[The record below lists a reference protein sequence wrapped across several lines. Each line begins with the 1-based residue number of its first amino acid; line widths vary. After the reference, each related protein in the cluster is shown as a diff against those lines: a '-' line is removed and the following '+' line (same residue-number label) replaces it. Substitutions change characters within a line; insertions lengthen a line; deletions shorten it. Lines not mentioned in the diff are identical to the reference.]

1 MGKYKT
7 IVLGAV
13 LVATLLAGCGD
24 QNAVLEQH
32 AEAEAASSPGTTE
45 VPAFHFE
52 SGTLELGDFDPQTLG
67 DDLFDPC
74 TEISEEEFAAAG
86 ITGVE
91 SFENVAGT
99 PNPDTNSCKS
109 SELKPG
115 ISRLI
120 TGTKM
125 NEIVAGAKPGIV
137 LEHPQSDVVGIFTQV
152 DPGRDPHLC
161 IAQVDTLRGSLGVG
175 VSERGAQR
183 GKNDVC
189 SLAVQSLERLYAIAN

>member
-86 ITGVE
+86 ITGVANEPALSGGNAQGCRTDQPEPAVTRTVIAARTTSNDAANAADYEFSFVE
-91 SFENVAGT
+91 SSVDGMYTFK
-99 PNPDTNSCKS
+99 NPTVN
-109 SELKPG
+109 PY
-115 ISRLI
+115 
-120 TGTKM
+120 M
-125 NEIVAGAKPGIV
+125 
-137 LEHPQSDVVGIFTQV
+137 
-152 DPGRDPHLC
+152 C
-161 IAQVDTLRGSLGVG
+161 IAQVDT
-175 VSERGAQR
+175 QR
-183 GKNDVC
+183 GGLSIGISVSGLKKDRIDPCKV
-189 SLAVQSLERLYAIAN
+189 AVNELSNLYRSINNG